1 MSNNFKKE
9 SWEKNIETQN
19 QSKQVP
25 VGSIHMIF
33 GNNSPGNGDG
43 KT

>member
-1 MSNNFKKE
+1 MSNNNKKNPGK
-9 SWEKNIETQN
+9 KNIETQN

-25 VGSIHMIF
+25 IGSVHMIF